1 MECVGTGTEGARSV
15 PGLNEAQE
23 AVEGRR
29 TGKSAS
35 AQAMATEQHEEEKDG
50 PDEEDI

>member
-23 AVEGRR
+23 TAEGRR
-29 TGKSAS
+29 AGKSAS